1 MTTRR
6 KILLALGVSALTTPF
21 QSFAQQQSKIWR
33 IGLFDLGSRQS
44 SLDSGRYSAFLEG
57 MRELGYVEGKNFVVE
72 ARFADGGSNRLDGL
86 AAERAP
92 TI

>member
-6 KILLALGVSALTTPF
+6 KILLALGVSALTAPF

-33 IGLFDLGSRQS
+33 IGLLDYGSRQS
-44 SLDSGRYSAFLEG
+44 LLDAGRYGAFLQG

-72 ARFADGGSNRLDGL
+72 ARHADGDRKSVV
-86 AAERAP
+86 
-92 TI
+92 